1 MSDTRIATTLVPSP
15 DHTLEGHPENIGRFA
30 GLSSILDQIAGAQ
43 ILHVPPTEAPTDALT
58 AVHPARYLQAL
69 KQACAQGPGF
79 IDYAPTYV
87 TENSFECAL
96 AAAGGTLQVL
106 QSLLENQADRAFALV
121 RPPGHHATATRA
133 MGFCLLNNIA
143 IAARRAQ
150 AAGRD
155 RIMIVDFDVHHGNG
169 TQDIFEQDP
178 QVLYISTH
186 QEGIYP
192 GTGFVD
198 EKGLGPGEGSVI
210 NIPLPPRSG
219 DAALAEVYRRIVLP
233 AGDRFQPDFILVSAG
248 FDAHWRDPLAQLQ
261 LSGPGYHELTTL
273 LVSLA
278 ERTCR
283 KILFVL
289 EGGYDAEALAGSVAA
304 VMHALAGSPPPE
316 DLLGLA
322 PFPEPDIEGRI
333 ARTLEVHNL

>member
-1 MSDTRIATTLVPSP
+1 MSDIRIATTLVPSP
-15 DHTLEGHPENIGRFA
+15 DHTLEGHPENAGRFV
-30 GLSSILDQIAGAQ
+30 GLSSVVDRLEGAHILQ
-43 ILHVPPTEAPTDALT
+43 VPPSEASSDAVT

-87 TENSFECAL
+87 TPSSYECAL

-106 QSLLENQADRAFALV
+106 QSLLEDQADRAFALV

-143 IAARRAQ
+143 IAARHAQ
-150 AAGRD
+150 SAGHD

-192 GTGFVD
+192 GTGFAD

-219 DAALAEVYRRIVLP
+219 DAALAEVFRRIVLP

-261 LSGPGYHELTTL
+261 LSSHGYHELTTL

-283 KILFVL
+283 KIMCVL
-289 EGGYDAEALAGSVAA
+289 EGGYDGEALAASVAA
-304 VMHALAGSPPPE
+304 VMHALAGSPPPQ
-316 DLLGLA
+316 DPLGPA
-322 PFPEPDIEGRI
+322 PFPEPNIQGRI
-333 ARTLEVHNL
+333 VRTLEVHNL